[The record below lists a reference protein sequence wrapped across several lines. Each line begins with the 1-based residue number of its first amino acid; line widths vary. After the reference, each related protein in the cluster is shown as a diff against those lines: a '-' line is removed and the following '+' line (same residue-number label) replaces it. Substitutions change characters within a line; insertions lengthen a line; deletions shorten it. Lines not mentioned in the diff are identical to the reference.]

1 MCGINGAVAVFDRA
15 GGPSLRAAAEIMTS
29 ALKHRGPDASGIWTD
44 STGRAALGHTRLAIV
59 DLSEAGAQPMTSS
72 DGRWTITYNGEL
84 YNAAEL
90 RKRLGPFRWQGR
102 SDTEVLLEYIAHHGV
117 QAVLEAAKGMF
128 AFGCWD
134 ARKSE
139 FWLARDRFGEKPV
152 YYAWHRGT
160 FLFASELK
168 ALLLVPGLDPA
179 INRQA
184 LQEYF
189 RWTNVPAPMSIF
201 EGVNK
206 LPPAHCMRVESGSGD
221 LSPRPYWSVIEA
233 ASAAPVSVDG
243 VDVLDCLSETLD
255 RAVAAQMV
263 SDVPLG
269 AFLSG
274 GVDSSSVVAAM
285 QRQSSTPVRTFS
297 IGFTEASYDES
308 GYAAEVATVLGTDH
322 TELVVSPS
330 DAMGVIPHLPT
341 VYDEPFADSS
351 QIPTLLVSRM
361 AREKVTVALSGDG
374 GDELFGGYN
383 RYQEIERIGRFRTFL
398 PSGGRRIVGAAL
410 RRLPVETWDRLG
422 RGLPQVL
429 VPSGLRH
436 RTGHRIHKVA
446 RLLAADP
453 TTELYAALM
462 SITDQDDQL
471 VLGVEERPI
480 SLTGI
485 SSDLLWGVS
494 PFERSMLI
502 DTLTYLPGDL
512 LTKVDRASMSVSLE
526 VRVPFLDPDLFQ
538 FAWGLSHSDRVR
550 EGQGKWILRELL
562 RRDLPDNLID
572 RPKMGFGIPVGQWLR
587 GPLRSWADDL
597 LDPTLVR
604 EQGFLDPTVVQ
615 QRWLDHR
622 DGRAD
627 LTFQIWSILMF
638 QAWLV
643 GGLR

>member
-1 MCGINGAVAVFDRA
+1 MFDRA
-15 GGPSLRAAAEIMTS
+15 CGPPLRAAAEMMTS
-29 ALKHRGPDASGIWTD
+29 ALNHRGPDASGIWTD

-59 DLSEAGAQPMTSS
+59 DLSDAGAQPMTSS
-72 DGRWTITYNGEL
+72 DGRWTITYNGEI

-90 RKRLGPFRWQGR
+90 RNKLGPLRWQGR
-102 SDTEVLLEYIAHHGV
+102 SDTEVLLEYIAYHGV
-117 QAVLEAAKGMF
+117 QAALEAAKGMF

-139 FWLARDRFGEKPV
+139 LWLARDRFGEKPL

-168 ALLLVPGLDPA
+168 ALLLVPGFDPT

-206 LPPAHCMRVESGSGD
+206 LQPAHYMRVESGSSD
-221 LSPRPYWSVIEA
+221 LSPRPYWSAIEA
-233 ASAAPVSVDG
+233 ASAAPTSVHEFDE
-243 VDVLDCLSETLD
+243 VDVLDRLSDVLD

-285 QRQSSTPVRTFS
+285 QRQSPTPVRTFS
-297 IGFTEASYDES
+297 IGFTESSYDES

-322 TELVVSPS
+322 TELVVSPN

-341 VYDEPFADSS
+341 IYDEPFADSS

-383 RYQEIERIGRFRTFL
+383 RYQEIERIDRFRTFL

-410 RRLPVETWDRLG
+410 RKLPVETWDRLG
-422 RGLPQVL
+422 RGLPQML

-436 RTGHRIHKVA
+436 RTGHRIHKVGH
-446 RLLAADP
+446 LLAADP

-471 VLGVEERPI
+471 VLGVEEQPI
-480 SLTGI
+480 SFTGI
-485 SSDLLWGVS
+485 SSDLLRGVS

-502 DTLTYLPGDL
+502 DTLTYLPNDL

-604 EQGFLDPTVVQ
+604 EQGLLDPLVVQ
-615 QRWLDHR
+615 QRWIDHR

>member
-1 MCGINGAVAVFDRA
+1 MFDRA
-15 GGPSLRAAAEIMTS
+15 GGSSLRAAAEIMTS
-29 ALKHRGPDASGIWTD
+29 ALNHRGPDASGIWTD

-59 DLSEAGAQPMTSS
+59 DLSDAGAQPMTSS
-72 DGRWTITYNGEL
+72 DGRWTITYNGEI

-90 RKRLGPFRWQGR
+90 RNKLGPLRWQGR
-102 SDTEVLLEYIAHHGV
+102 SDTEVLLEYIAYHGV
-117 QAVLEAAKGMF
+117 QAALEAAKGMF

-139 FWLARDRFGEKPV
+139 LWLARDRFGEKPL

-160 FLFASELK
+160 ILFASELK
-168 ALLLVPGLDPA
+168 ALLLVPGFDPT

-206 LPPAHCMRVESGSGD
+206 LQPAHYMRVESGSSD
-221 LSPRPYWSVIEA
+221 LSPRPYWSAIEA
-233 ASAAPVSVDG
+233 ASAAPASVDEFDE
-243 VDVLDCLSETLD
+243 VDVLDRLSDVLD

-285 QRQSSTPVRTFS
+285 QRQSPTPVRTFS

-308 GYAAEVATVLGTDH
+308 GYAAEVAKVLGTDH
-322 TELVVSPS
+322 TELVVSPN

-341 VYDEPFADSS
+341 IYDEPFADSS

-383 RYQEIERIGRFRTFL
+383 RYQEIERIDRFRTFL

-410 RRLPVETWDRLG
+410 RRLSVETWDRLG
-422 RGLPQVL
+422 RGLPQML

-436 RTGHRIHKVA
+436 RTGHRIHKVGH
-446 RLLAADP
+446 LLAADP

-471 VLGVEERPI
+471 VLGVEEQPI
-480 SLTGI
+480 SFTGI
-485 SSDLLWGVS
+485 SSDLLRGVS

-502 DTLTYLPGDL
+502 DTLTYLPSDL

-604 EQGFLDPTVVQ
+604 EQGLLDPLIVQ
-615 QRWLDHR
+615 QRWMDHR

-643 GGLR
+643 GGPR

>member
-1 MCGINGAVAVFDRA
+1 MFDRA
-15 GGPSLRAAAEIMTS
+15 GGSSLRAAAEIMTS
-29 ALKHRGPDASGIWTD
+29 ALNHRGPDASGIWTD

-59 DLSEAGAQPMTSS
+59 DLSDAGTQPMTSS

-90 RKRLGPFRWQGR
+90 RERLGPLRWQGR

-117 QAVLEAAKGMF
+117 QAALEAAKGMF

-139 FWLARDRFGEKPV
+139 LWLARDRFGEKPL

-168 ALLLVPGLDPA
+168 ALLLVPGFDPT

-206 LPPAHCMRVESGSGD
+206 LQPAHYMRVESGSSD
-221 LSPRPYWSVIEA
+221 LSPRPYWSAIEA
-233 ASAAPVSVDG
+233 ASAAPASVDEFDE
-243 VDVLDCLSETLD
+243 VDVLDRLSDVLD

-285 QRQSSTPVRTFS
+285 QRQSPTPVRTFS

-308 GYAAEVATVLGTDH
+308 GYASEVAKVLGTDH
-322 TELVVSPS
+322 TELVVSPN

-341 VYDEPFADSS
+341 IYDEPFADSS

-383 RYQEIERIGRFRTFL
+383 RYQEIERIDRFRTFL

-410 RRLPVETWDRLG
+410 RKLPVETWDRLG
-422 RGLPQVL
+422 RGLPQML

-436 RTGHRIHKVA
+436 RTGHRIHKVGH
-446 RLLAADP
+446 LLAADP

-471 VLGVEERPI
+471 VLGVEEQPI
-480 SLTGI
+480 SFTGI
-485 SSDLLWGVS
+485 SSDLLRGVS

-502 DTLTYLPGDL
+502 DTLTYLPSDL

-604 EQGFLDPTVVQ
+604 EQGLLDPLIVQ
-615 QRWLDHR
+615 QRWMDHR

>member
-1 MCGINGAVAVFDRA
+1 MFDRA
-15 GGPSLRAAAEIMTS
+15 CGPPLRAAAEMMTS
-29 ALKHRGPDASGIWTD
+29 ALNHRGPDASGIWTD

-59 DLSEAGAQPMTSS
+59 DLSDAGAQPMTSS
-72 DGRWTITYNGEL
+72 DGRWTITYNGEI

-90 RKRLGPFRWQGR
+90 RNKLGPLRWQGR
-102 SDTEVLLEYIAHHGV
+102 SDTEVLLEYIAYHGV
-117 QAVLEAAKGMF
+117 QAALEAAKGMF

-139 FWLARDRFGEKPV
+139 LWLARDRFGEKPL

-168 ALLLVPGLDPA
+168 ALLLVPGFDPT

-206 LPPAHCMRVESGSGD
+206 LQPAHYMRVESGSSD
-221 LSPRPYWSVIEA
+221 LSPRPYWSAIEA
-233 ASAAPVSVDG
+233 ASAAPASVDEFDE
-243 VDVLDCLSETLD
+243 VDVLDRLSDVLD

-285 QRQSSTPVRTFS
+285 QRQSPTPVRTFS

-308 GYAAEVATVLGTDH
+308 GYAAEVAKVLGTDH
-322 TELVVSPS
+322 TELVVSPN

-341 VYDEPFADSS
+341 IYDEPFADSS

-383 RYQEIERIGRFRTFL
+383 RYQEIERIDRFRTFL

-410 RRLPVETWDRLG
+410 RKLPVETWDRLG
-422 RGLPQVL
+422 RGLPQML

-436 RTGHRIHKVA
+436 RTGHRIHKVGH
-446 RLLAADP
+446 LLAADP

-471 VLGVEERPI
+471 VLGVEEQPI
-480 SLTGI
+480 SFTGI
-485 SSDLLWGVS
+485 SSDLLRGVS
-494 PFERSMLI
+494 PFERSMQI
-502 DTLTYLPGDL
+502 DTLTYLPNDL

-604 EQGFLDPTVVQ
+604 EQGLLDPLIVQ
-615 QRWLDHR
+615 QRWMDHR
-622 DGRAD
+622 EGRAD

-643 GGLR
+643 GGPR

>member
-1 MCGINGAVAVFDRA
+1 MFDRA
-15 GGPSLRAAAEIMTS
+15 CGPPLRAAAEMMTS
-29 ALKHRGPDASGIWTD
+29 ALNHRGPDASGIWTD

-59 DLSEAGAQPMTSS
+59 DLSDAGAQPMTSS
-72 DGRWTITYNGEL
+72 DGRWTITYNGEI

-90 RKRLGPFRWQGR
+90 RNKLGPLRWQGR
-102 SDTEVLLEYIAHHGV
+102 SDTEVLLEYIAYHGV
-117 QAVLEAAKGMF
+117 QAALEAAKGMF

-139 FWLARDRFGEKPV
+139 LWLARDRFGEKPL

-168 ALLLVPGLDPA
+168 ALLLVPGFDPT

-206 LPPAHCMRVESGSGD
+206 LQPAHYMRVESGSSD

-233 ASAAPVSVDG
+233 ASAAPTSVDE
-243 VDVLDCLSETLD
+243 VDVLDRLADVLD

-285 QRQSSTPVRTFS
+285 QRQSPTPVRTFS

-322 TELVVSPS
+322 TELVVSPN

-341 VYDEPFADSS
+341 IYDEPFADSS

-383 RYQEIERIGRFRTFL
+383 RYQEIERIDRFRTFL

-422 RGLPQVL
+422 RGLPQML

-436 RTGHRIHKVA
+436 RTGHRIHKVGH
-446 RLLAADP
+446 LLAADP

-471 VLGVEERPI
+471 VLGVEEQPI
-480 SLTGI
+480 SFTGI
-485 SSDLLWGVS
+485 SSDLLRGVS

-502 DTLTYLPGDL
+502 DTLTYLPNDL

-604 EQGFLDPTVVQ
+604 EQGLLDPLIVQ
-615 QRWLDHR
+615 QRWMDHR

>member
-1 MCGINGAVAVFDRA
+1 MFDRA
-15 GGPSLRAAAEIMTS
+15 GGSSLRAAAEIMTS
-29 ALKHRGPDASGIWTD
+29 ALNHRGPDASGIWTD

-59 DLSEAGAQPMTSS
+59 DLSDAGAQPMTSS
-72 DGRWTITYNGEL
+72 DGRWTITYNGEI

-90 RKRLGPFRWQGR
+90 RNKLGPLRWQGR
-102 SDTEVLLEYIAHHGV
+102 SDTEVLLEYIAYHGV
-117 QAVLEAAKGMF
+117 QAALEAAKGMF

-139 FWLARDRFGEKPV
+139 LWLARDRFGEKPL

-168 ALLLVPGLDPA
+168 ALLLVPGFDPT

-206 LPPAHCMRVESGSGD
+206 LQPAHYMRVESGSSD
-221 LSPRPYWSVIEA
+221 LSPRPYWSAIEA
-233 ASAAPVSVDG
+233 ASAAPASVDEFDE
-243 VDVLDCLSETLD
+243 VDVLDRLSDVLD

-285 QRQSSTPVRTFS
+285 QRQSPTPVRTFS

-308 GYAAEVATVLGTDH
+308 GYAAEVAKVLGTDH
-322 TELVVSPS
+322 TELVVSPN

-341 VYDEPFADSS
+341 TYDEPFADSS

-383 RYQEIERIGRFRTFL
+383 RYQEIERIDRFRTFL

-410 RRLPVETWDRLG
+410 RRLSVETWDRLG
-422 RGLPQVL
+422 RGLPQML

-436 RTGHRIHKVA
+436 RTGHRIHKVGH
-446 RLLAADP
+446 LLAADP

-471 VLGVEERPI
+471 VLGVEEQPI
-480 SLTGI
+480 SFTGI
-485 SSDLLWGVS
+485 SSDLLRGVS

-502 DTLTYLPGDL
+502 DTLTYLPNDL

-604 EQGFLDPTVVQ
+604 EQGLLDPLIVQ
-615 QRWLDHR
+615 QRWMDHR
-622 DGRAD
+622 EGRAD

-643 GGLR
+643 GGPR

>member
-1 MCGINGAVAVFDRA
+1 
-15 GGPSLRAAAEIMTS
+15 MTS

-90 RKRLGPFRWQGR
+90 RKRLGPLRWQGR

-168 ALLLVPGLDPA
+168 ALLLVPGFDPA

-206 LPPAHCMRVESGSGD
+206 LPPAHYMRVESGSGD

-422 RGLPQVL
+422 RGFPQML

-436 RTGHRIHKVA
+436 RTGHRIHKVGH
-446 RLLAADP
+446 LLAADP

-502 DTLTYLPGDL
+502 DTLTYLPSDL

>member
-1 MCGINGAVAVFDRA
+1 MFDRA
-15 GGPSLRAAAEIMTS
+15 CGPPLRAAAEMMTS
-29 ALKHRGPDASGIWTD
+29 ALNHRGPDASGIWTD

-59 DLSEAGAQPMTSS
+59 DLSDAGTQPMTSS
-72 DGRWTITYNGEL
+72 DGRWTITYNGEI

-90 RKRLGPFRWQGR
+90 RNKLGPLRWQGR
-102 SDTEVLLEYIAHHGV
+102 SDTEVLLEYIAYHGV
-117 QAVLEAAKGMF
+117 QAALEAAKGMF

-139 FWLARDRFGEKPV
+139 LWIARDRFGEKPL

-168 ALLLVPGLDPA
+168 ALLLVPGFDPT

-206 LPPAHCMRVESGSGD
+206 LQPAHYMRVESGSSD
-221 LSPRPYWSVIEA
+221 LSPRPYWSAIEA
-233 ASAAPVSVDG
+233 ASAAPASVDECDE
-243 VDVLDCLSETLD
+243 VDVLDRLSDVLD

-274 GVDSSSVVAAM
+274 GIDSSSVVAAM
-285 QRQSSTPVRTFS
+285 QRQSPTPVRTFS

-308 GYAAEVATVLGTDH
+308 GYAAEVAKVLGTDH
-322 TELVVSPS
+322 TELVVSPN

-341 VYDEPFADSS
+341 IYDEPFADSS
-351 QIPTLLVSRM
+351 QIPTLLVSKM
-361 AREKVTVALSGDG
+361 AREKVAVALSGDG
-374 GDELFGGYN
+374 GDELFGGYD

-410 RRLPVETWDRLG
+410 RKLPVETWDRLG
-422 RGLPQVL
+422 RGLPQML

-436 RTGHRIHKVA
+436 RTGHRIHKVGH
-446 RLLAADP
+446 LLAADP
-453 TTELYAALM
+453 MTELYAALM
-462 SITDQDDQL
+462 SISDQGDQL
-471 VLGVEERPI
+471 VLGVEEQPI
-480 SLTGI
+480 SFAGI
-485 SSDLLWGVS
+485 SPDPLREVS
-494 PFERSMLI
+494 PFERAMLI
-502 DTLTYLPGDL
+502 DTLTYLPNDL

-604 EQGFLDPTVVQ
+604 EQGLLDPLIVQ
-615 QRWLDHR
+615 QRWMDHR
-622 DGRAD
+622 EGRAD

-643 GGLR
+643 AGPR

>member
-1 MCGINGAVAVFDRA
+1 MFDRA
-15 GGPSLRAAAEIMTS
+15 GGSFLRAAAEIMTS
-29 ALKHRGPDASGIWTD
+29 ALNHRGPDASGIWTD

-59 DLSEAGAQPMTSS
+59 DLSDAGAQPMTSS
-72 DGRWTITYNGEL
+72 DGRWTITYNGEI

-90 RKRLGPFRWQGR
+90 RNKLGPLRWQGR
-102 SDTEVLLEYIAHHGV
+102 SDTEVLLEYIAYHGV
-117 QAVLEAAKGMF
+117 QAALEAAKGMF

-139 FWLARDRFGEKPV
+139 LWLARDRFGEKPL

-168 ALLLVPGLDPA
+168 ALLLVPGFDPT

-206 LPPAHCMRVESGSGD
+206 LQPAHYMRVESGSSD
-221 LSPRPYWSVIEA
+221 LSPRPYWSAIEA
-233 ASAAPVSVDG
+233 ASAAPASVDEFDE
-243 VDVLDCLSETLD
+243 VDVLDRLSDVLD

-285 QRQSSTPVRTFS
+285 QRQSPTPVRTFS

-308 GYAAEVATVLGTDH
+308 GYAAEVAKVLGTDH
-322 TELVVSPS
+322 TELVVSPN

-341 VYDEPFADSS
+341 IYDEPFADSS

-383 RYQEIERIGRFRTFL
+383 RYQEIERIDRFRTFL

-410 RRLPVETWDRLG
+410 RKLPVETWDRLG
-422 RGLPQVL
+422 RGLPQML

-436 RTGHRIHKVA
+436 RTGHRIHKVGH
-446 RLLAADP
+446 LLAADP

-471 VLGVEERPI
+471 VLGVEEQPI
-480 SLTGI
+480 SFTGI
-485 SSDLLWGVS
+485 SSDLLRGVS
-494 PFERSMLI
+494 PFERSMQI
-502 DTLTYLPGDL
+502 DTLTYLPNDL

-604 EQGFLDPTVVQ
+604 EQGLLDPLIVQ
-615 QRWLDHR
+615 QRWMDHR

-643 GGLR
+643 GGPR

>member
-1 MCGINGAVAVFDRA
+1 MFDRA
-15 GGPSLRAAAEIMTS
+15 CGPPLRAAAEMMTS
-29 ALKHRGPDASGIWTD
+29 ALNHRGPDASGIWTD

-59 DLSEAGAQPMTSS
+59 DLSDAGAQPMTSS
-72 DGRWTITYNGEL
+72 DGRWTITYNGEI

-90 RKRLGPFRWQGR
+90 RNKLGPLRWQGR
-102 SDTEVLLEYIAHHGV
+102 SDTEVLLEYIAYHGV
-117 QAVLEAAKGMF
+117 QAALEAAKGMF

-139 FWLARDRFGEKPV
+139 LWLARDRFGEKPL

-168 ALLLVPGLDPA
+168 ALLLVPGFDPT

-206 LPPAHCMRVESGSGD
+206 LQPAHYMRVESGSSD
-221 LSPRPYWSVIEA
+221 LSPRPYWSAIEA
-233 ASAAPVSVDG
+233 ASAAPASVDEFDE
-243 VDVLDCLSETLD
+243 VDVLDRLSDVLD

-308 GYAAEVATVLGTDH
+308 GYAAEVAKVLGTDH
-322 TELVVSPS
+322 TELVVSPN

-341 VYDEPFADSS
+341 IYDEPFADSS

-383 RYQEIERIGRFRTFL
+383 RYQEIERIDRFRTFL

-422 RGLPQVL
+422 RGLPQML

-436 RTGHRIHKVA
+436 RTGHRIHKVGH
-446 RLLAADP
+446 LLAADP

-471 VLGVEERPI
+471 VLGVEEQPI
-480 SLTGI
+480 SFTGI
-485 SSDLLWGVS
+485 SSDLLRGVS

-502 DTLTYLPGDL
+502 DTLTYLPNDL

-604 EQGFLDPTVVQ
+604 EQGLLDPLIVQ
-615 QRWLDHR
+615 QRWMDHR

>member
-1 MCGINGAVAVFDRA
+1 MFDRA
-15 GGPSLRAAAEIMTS
+15 GEPPLRAAAEMMTS
-29 ALKHRGPDASGIWTD
+29 ALNHRGPDASGIWTD

-59 DLSEAGAQPMTSS
+59 DLSDAGTQPMTSS
-72 DGRWTITYNGEL
+72 DGRWTITYNGEI

-90 RKRLGPFRWQGR
+90 RNKLGPLRWQGR
-102 SDTEVLLEYIAHHGV
+102 SDTEVLLEYIAYHGV
-117 QAVLEAAKGMF
+117 QAALEAAKGMF

-139 FWLARDRFGEKPV
+139 LWLARDRFGEKPL

-168 ALLLVPGLDPA
+168 ALLLVPGFDPT

-206 LPPAHCMRVESGSGD
+206 LQPAHYMRVESGSSD
-221 LSPRPYWSVIEA
+221 LSPRPYWSAIEA
-233 ASAAPVSVDG
+233 ASAAPASVDEFDE
-243 VDVLDCLSETLD
+243 VDVLDRLSDVLD

-285 QRQSSTPVRTFS
+285 QRQSPTPVRTFS

-308 GYAAEVATVLGTDH
+308 GYAAEVAKVLGTDH
-322 TELVVSPS
+322 TELVVSPN

-341 VYDEPFADSS
+341 IYDEPFADSS
-351 QIPTLLVSRM
+351 QIPTLLVSKM
-361 AREKVTVALSGDG
+361 AREKVAVALSGDG

-383 RYQEIERIGRFRTFL
+383 RYQEIERIDRFRTFL

-410 RRLPVETWDRLG
+410 RKLPVETWDRLG
-422 RGLPQVL
+422 RGLPQML

-436 RTGHRIHKVA
+436 RTGHRIHKVGH
-446 RLLAADP
+446 LLAADP
-453 TTELYAALM
+453 MTELYAALM
-462 SITDQDDQL
+462 SVSDQDDQL
-471 VLGVEERPI
+471 VLGVEEQPI
-480 SLTGI
+480 SFAGI
-485 SSDLLWGVS
+485 SSDLLRGVS

-502 DTLTYLPGDL
+502 DTLTYLPSDL

-604 EQGFLDPTVVQ
+604 EQGLLDPLIVQ
-615 QRWLDHR
+615 QRWMDHR
-622 DGRAD
+622 EGRAD

-643 GGLR
+643 GGPR